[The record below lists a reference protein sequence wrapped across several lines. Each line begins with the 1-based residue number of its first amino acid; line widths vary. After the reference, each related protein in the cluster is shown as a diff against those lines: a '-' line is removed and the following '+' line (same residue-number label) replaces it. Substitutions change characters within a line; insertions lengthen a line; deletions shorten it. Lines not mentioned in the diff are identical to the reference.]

1 MASIFPPRRL
11 WLLAAALLSAC
22 AAGEGVERPALR
34 GAAPEVTGAFGSYL
48 AGRYAT
54 NEADTKYAADSLL
67 QALRRDPNEPE
78 VVQRAFIAT
87 LLDGRSEAARLARVI
102 PNEPLAAMLLAG
114 QDALVA
120 AGADVDAL
128 PLLAVSDLAHVD
140 ERPVEYAWAL
150 DRLRGL
156 FGERLLDVG
165 CVLNRAWCAPQL
177 ASRFEERWYL
187 NLAYE
192 PLEDIGKATMLVGD
206 ARAILTQ
213 LTRALAGY
221 SISSAY
227 RAKIARVRTTWS
239 ATRAALV
246 APRRDAPG
254 LTQAQVIDAVNT
266 ACGATGTAVHA
277 SGGIPG
283 DIHKLWRS
291 LAPNDYHSEYGYS
304 CMGYEIAGALGVKLA
319 DPRREVFAFLG
330 DGSYLM
336 LHTEIV
342 TAVQEGL
349 KLIVIVNDNH
359 GFGCIH
365 NLQRGS
371 GGKSFG
377 NEFRQRLGKPGRLEG
392 KPVDVDFAKNAESLG
407 ATGLR
412 AHTLAE
418 LTAALTT
425 AQAATGTVVIHVTVR
440 ADVGLPGYSWWDVPG
455 SATSRLASVRAA
467 SKAYGR
473 AITKQKFYY

>member
-1 MASIFPPRRL
+1 
-11 WLLAAALLSAC
+11 
-22 AAGEGVERPALR
+22 
-34 GAAPEVTGAFGSYL
+34 
-48 AGRYAT
+48 
-54 NEADTKYAADSLL
+54 
-67 QALRRDPNEPE
+67 
-78 VVQRAFIAT
+78 
-87 LLDGRSEAARLARVI
+87 
-102 PNEPLAAMLLAG
+102 
-114 QDALVA
+114 
-120 AGADVDAL
+120 
-128 PLLAVSDLAHVD
+128 
-140 ERPVEYAWAL
+140 
-150 DRLRGL
+150 
-156 FGERLLDVG
+156 
-165 CVLNRAWCAPQL
+165 
-177 ASRFEERWYL
+177 
-187 NLAYE
+187 
-192 PLEDIGKATMLVGD
+192 
-206 ARAILTQ
+206 
-213 LTRALAGY
+213 
-221 SISSAY
+221 
-227 RAKIARVRTTWS
+227 
-239 ATRAALV
+239 
-246 APRRDAPG
+246 
-254 LTQAQVIDAVNT
+254 
-266 ACGATGTAVHA
+266 
-277 SGGIPG
+277 
-283 DIHKLWRS
+283 
-291 LAPNDYHSEYGYS
+291 
-304 CMGYEIAGALGVKLA
+304 VKLA

-377 NEFRQRLGKPGRLEG
+377 NEFRHRLGKRGRLEG
-392 KPVDVDFAKNAESLG
+392 KPVHVDFAKNAESLG

-440 ADVGLPGYSWWDVPG
+440 ADVGLPGYSWWDVPV